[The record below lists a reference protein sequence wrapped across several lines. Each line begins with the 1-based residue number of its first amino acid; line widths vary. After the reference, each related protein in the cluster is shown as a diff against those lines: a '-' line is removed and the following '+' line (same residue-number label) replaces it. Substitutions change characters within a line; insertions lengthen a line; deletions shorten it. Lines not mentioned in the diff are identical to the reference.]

1 MSRYSQKI
9 RQDGKV
15 VGCVNGLDSPTDQIF
30 FAITVDRA
38 RADYLMRCLDEPL
51 CKGCGREEAECSADP
66 CPGVRLDRGE
76 IEACDWCGQHYD
88 PLHLK
93 NGICVEC
100 KESGH

>member
-15 VGCVNGLDSPTDQIF
+15 VGCVTGLNAPTDEIF

-38 RADYLMRCLDEPL
+38 RAEYLMRCLDDPL

-66 CPGVRLDRGE
+66 CPGVRIDRGE
-76 IEACDWCGQHYD
+76 IVQCFRCCEYYD
-88 PLHLK
+88 PHHLV
-93 NGICVEC
+93 NGLCPDC
-100 KESGH
+100 LK